1 MKFLIFASILF
12 AFSGKPQTKVKFTTL
27 TFSGNKKV
35 KVELATSMAER
46 YKGLM
51 NRTSLEENSGM
62 LFVFG
67 HPQKLSFWNK
77 NTFIPLSIAYL
88 DDKKV
93 IKEIHQMKAQN
104 MMEKQQSPDSY
115 PSECTCLY
123 ALEMN
128 QGWFKK
134 NKIQVGQKVSF
145 TIPSK

>member
-1 MKFLIFASILF
+1 MKFLIFATILF
-12 AFSGKPQTKVKFTTL
+12 AFSGKPQSSEKITTI
-27 TFSGNKKV
+27 TFPGNKKV
-35 KVELATSMAER
+35 KVELAVTMSER

-51 NRTSLEENSGM
+51 NRTSLDENSGM

-93 IKEIHQMKAQN
+93 IKEIHLMKAQN
-104 MMEKQQSPDSY
+104 MMEKQQVPDSY
-115 PSECTCLY
+115 PSECSCLY

-134 NKIQVGQKVSF
+134 NNIQVGQQVSF